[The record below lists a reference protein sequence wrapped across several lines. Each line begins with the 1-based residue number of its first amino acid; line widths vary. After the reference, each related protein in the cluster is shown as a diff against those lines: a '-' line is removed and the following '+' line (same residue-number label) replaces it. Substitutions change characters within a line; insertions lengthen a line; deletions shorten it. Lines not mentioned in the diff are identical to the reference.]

1 MIKELKFK
9 YKGEDKTVLHNFA
22 FGTEYCEKAI
32 INYYIYLLEQEEVR
46 KELEKTI
53 PKEKDYGWDEFG

>member
-9 YKGEDKTVLHNFA
+9 YKGEDKIILYNFA
-22 FGTEYCEKAI
+22 FGTEYYEKAI
-32 INYYIYLLEQEEVR
+32 INYYIHLLEQEETR

-53 PKEKDYGWDEFG
+53 PKEKD